1 MCRRRAAAGK
11 TIFQKRFDGVLAE
24 AATTTWPQ
32 PRLRCAAGDSL
43 LPLSPVKRLKAI
55 VTLLML
61 ALWMPATS
69 HALLESAGVIH
80 QPHADADS
88 AADLD
93 HDAAD
98 GVVLLPSGVD
108 APVMSA
114 ASVWALPLV
123 AFLFAK
129 PAEPRLT
136 VRIDS
141 GTSPPLPNLWQ
152 FVHRAA
158 LPVRA
163 PSLAS

>member
-1 MCRRRAAAGK
+1 
-11 TIFQKRFDGVLAE
+11 
-24 AATTTWPQ
+24 
-32 PRLRCAAGDSL
+32 
-43 LPLSPVKRLKAI
+43 
-55 VTLLML
+55 ML

-69 HALLESAGVIH
+69 HALLESAEVIH

-88 AADLD
+88 HGDLD

-98 GVVLLPSGVD
+98 GLVLLPSGVD
-108 APVMSA
+108 SPVMSA
-114 ASVWALPLV
+114 ALVCVLPL
-123 AFLFAK
+123 AGFLLSK
-129 PAEPRLT
+129 PAELRLT